1 MNLYSKYME
10 IAPSFLYGLLCFSAI
25 LVWTLVAILTLPLWL
40 LFRVFKWSQG
50 VIISYYKLGR
60 ILASNDVP
68 FLHETEINR
77 NYINGL
83 FVMEGEIGLDD
94 LRKLIISRV
103 VQNSDE
109 PSYARMRKRVVKQ
122 YWRYVWVDEQDFDI
136 KKHVFKY
143 DGIAPRSEDELQ
155 QVLSEQFSSAMCDD
169 ISPWEIIVTPMDMP
183 GKDQTAICMRI
194 HHTIGDAFALIGLF
208 CRLMDKK
215 PELLRVKKPVTT
227 PCDKQKQVSLKN
239 RVHLAPGTLVSI
251 PARLYETCQWR
262 IQGPGVRA
270 PPLLLDQTEDRRAE
284 KTFWGDLPSPYLRVW
299 MTAPLLIS
307 RSGSGTAC
315 NHQSTAVRDGEA
327 GTMCNTNATSA
338 KSLNGDCNLQP
349 VLISLC
355 TNSPSPQET
364 LEKPL
369 LRFFPE
375 VGSVHKLS
383 QCGRLKTGKI
393 NIAKL
398 GRKCNADHCSALS
411 GIKLLLPWLL
421 PKPFNRCFVR

>member
-50 VIISYYKLGR
+50 VIISYYRLGR

-83 FVMEGEIGLDD
+83 FVLEGEIGLDD

-227 PCDKQKQVSLKN
+227 PCDKQKQVSLKK
-239 RVHLAPGTLVSI
+239 RVHLGPGTLVSI

-262 IQGPGVRA
+262 IQGRGPGVC
-270 PPLLLDQTEDRRAE
+270 PHLFLDQTEDRRAG
-284 KTFWGDLPSPYLRVW
+284 KLFLGDPP
-299 MTAPLLIS
+299 PP
-307 RSGSGTAC
+307 
-315 NHQSTAVRDGEA
+315 
-327 GTMCNTNATSA
+327 
-338 KSLNGDCNLQP
+338 P
-349 VLISLC
+349 VI
-355 TNSPSPQET
+355 
-364 LEKPL
+364 
-369 LRFFPE
+369 
-375 VGSVHKLS
+375 
-383 QCGRLKTGKI
+383 
-393 NIAKL
+393 
-398 GRKCNADHCSALS
+398 
-411 GIKLLLPWLL
+411 
-421 PKPFNRCFVR
+421 

>member
-83 FVMEGEIGLDD
+83 FVLEGEIGLDD

-169 ISPWEIIVTPMDMP
+169 ISPWEVIVTPMDMP

-270 PPLLLDQTEDRRAE
+270 PPLFLDQTEDRRAE

-299 MTAPLLIS
+299 MTLP
-307 RSGSGTAC
+307 
-315 NHQSTAVRDGEA
+315 
-327 GTMCNTNATSA
+327 
-338 KSLNGDCNLQP
+338 P
-349 VLISLC
+349 
-355 TNSPSPQET
+355 
-364 LEKPL
+364 
-369 LRFFPE
+369 
-375 VGSVHKLS
+375 LS
-383 QCGRLKTGKI
+383 QGLDPALHVTTGQTPLGTVKPVPCATPMQQVLK
-393 NIAKL
+393 A
-398 GRKCNADHCSALS
+398 
-411 GIKLLLPWLL
+411 
-421 PKPFNRCFVR
+421 

>member
-83 FVMEGEIGLDD
+83 FVLEGVIGLDD
-94 LRKLIISRV
+94 LRKLILSRV
-103 VQNSDE
+103 VQNSEE

-143 DGIAPRSEDELQ
+143 DGLAPRSEDELQ

-227 PCDKQKQVSLKN
+227 PCDKQKQVSLKK
-239 RVHLAPGTLVSI
+239 RVHLGPGTLVSI

-262 IQGPGVRA
+262 IQGRGPGVC
-270 PPLLLDQTEDRRAE
+270 PHLFLDQTEDRRAG
-284 KTFWGDLPSPYLRVW
+284 KLFLGDPPPPRYLRVW
-299 MTAPLLIS
+299 MTARPVIS

-315 NHQSTAVRDGEA
+315 NHHSTAVRKSKA
-327 GTMCNTNATSA
+327 GTTCNTNT
-338 KSLNGDCNLQP
+338 CN
-349 VLISLC
+349 
-355 TNSPSPQET
+355 
-364 LEKPL
+364 
-369 LRFFPE
+369 
-375 VGSVHKLS
+375 
-383 QCGRLKTGKI
+383 
-393 NIAKL
+393 
-398 GRKCNADHCSALS
+398 KC
-411 GIKLLLPWLL
+411 
-421 PKPFNRCFVR
+421 